1 MTFAKDTMARNEIEQ
16 RMFMLAV
23 RAKDGNTECLTEL
36 WGYVDR
42 LCAWYCRKLCQQL
55 PDRYLLE
62 YEDLYNC
69 GYIALCD
76 AVAHFDPASESKF
89 SAYYLFYLTS
99 AIFRENSLP
108 RGRRG
113 KDGEKHH
120 DPIISKGNTS
130 LDAPLKSADEKPR
143 TLQDSLC
150 APCEDGE
157 DRSIAG
163 AIDRI
168 YLQQLHEALEALIL
182 QLSDEEQYFVR
193 QNYFGGVSRKAIAK
207 ELQITPHQI
216 IQVEDRTLRRLRE
229 KGKTSGLE
237 QFISGRV
244 NYYAGTGLK
253 KFKESGSSIER
264 LAEHRMELE
273 NRYKKLLS
281 SNHSEENAHGAQ

>member
-1 MTFAKDTMARNEIEQ
+1 M
-16 RMFMLAV
+16 
-23 RAKDGNTECLTEL
+23 
-36 WGYVDR
+36 
-42 LCAWYCRKLCQQL
+42 
-55 PDRYLLE
+55 
-62 YEDLYNC
+62 
-69 GYIALCD
+69 
-76 AVAHFDPASESKF
+76 
-89 SAYYLFYLTS
+89 
-99 AIFRENSLP
+99 
-108 RGRRG
+108 
-113 KDGEKHH
+113 
-120 DPIISKGNTS
+120 
-130 LDAPLKSADEKPR
+130 
-143 TLQDSLC
+143 
-150 APCEDGE
+150 
-157 DRSIAG
+157 
-163 AIDRI
+163 
-168 YLQQLHEALEALIL
+168 
-182 QLSDEEQYFVR
+182 R